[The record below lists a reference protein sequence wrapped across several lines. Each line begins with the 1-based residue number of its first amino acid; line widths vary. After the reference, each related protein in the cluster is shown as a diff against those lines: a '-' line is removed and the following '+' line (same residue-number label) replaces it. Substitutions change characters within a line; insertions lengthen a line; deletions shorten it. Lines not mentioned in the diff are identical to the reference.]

1 MALKVPF
8 HVHSVSMTS
17 APVRVEFEGKPINAM
32 VDCMEIELVSANPR
46 HGTPTFRFV
55 GEEVAVAEQL
65 FKQGAKILVTVEL
78 EETANT
84 ETPKAA

>member
-1 MALKVPF
+1 
-8 HVHSVSMTS
+8 
-17 APVRVEFEGKPINAM
+17 
-32 VDCMEIELVSANPR
+32 MEIELVSANPR

-65 FKQGAKILVTVEL
+65 FKQGARILVTVEL